1 MLRDLVRT
9 EMKTVDQSTQPA
21 PHASRAMIL
30 AAFAA
35 IYLIWGSTYLAIKVA
50 IETVPPFLMTGVRFL
65 IAGSVLYAWS
75 ALRRSRDVQGSESEQ
90 PSMLKAWRNAFVVG
104 ALLIVGGTSLVGW
117 AELSVPSGITSL
129 ILATTPLWMVLLDGA
144 SNRRAPSSRVLV
156 GVMVGLGG
164 LAILIGPSLM
174 SPGEGVNLLG
184 AGALVLASLTWTTGA
199 LYSRRLPHV
208 GSPARTTGMQMIAGA
223 VLSLL
228 IGVATGELDR
238 FSWSNITTTSVMA
251 VSYLVV
257 AGALV
262 GFSAYLWLMRV
273 STPSRVATHAYVNP
287 VVAVLLGWAVLGEA
301 VTMRTG
307 VAMAV
312 IVAAVVVIV
321 SAPAPAATSAT
332 TNVFRATAR
341 GWRRLTQRAA

>member
-1 MLRDLVRT
+1 
-9 EMKTVDQSTQPA
+9 MKTVDRSTQPA
-21 PHASRAMIL
+21 PHAPRAMML

-65 IAGSVLYAWS
+65 IAGGALYAWS
-75 ALRRSRDVQGSESEQ
+75 VLRPSREAAEPMSVR
-90 PSMLKAWRNAFVVG
+90 PSMLEAWRDAFVVG
-104 ALLIVGGTSLVGW
+104 ALLIVGGTALVGW
-117 AELSVPSGITSL
+117 AELAVPSGITSL

-144 SNRRAPSSRVLV
+144 SNRQAPSRRVLV
-156 GVMVGLGG
+156 GVAVGLVG
-164 LAILIGPSLM
+164 LAILIGPSLT

-184 AGALVLASLTWTTGA
+184 AGALVLASLTWTAGA
-199 LYSRRLPHV
+199 LYSRRLRHV
-208 GSPARTTGMQMIAGA
+208 GSAARSTGMQMIAGA
-223 VLSLL
+223 VLSIV
-228 IGVATGELDR
+228 IGVAIGEPDR
-238 FSWSNITTTSVMA
+238 FSFASVTTKSVLA

-307 VAMAV
+307 IAMSV
-312 IVAAVVVIV
+312 IVAAVVLIV
-321 SAPAPAATSAT
+321 SAPAPAARSASRS
-332 TNVFRATAR
+332 VFRATAR